1 MPKETFFGIDK
12 EKQNRIIQAA
22 IKVFSSHNYND
33 SSINEVIKLAKIPRG
48 SFYQYFE
55 DKRDLYLYI
64 TQKIMQNFRDDFFK
78 ELDEQNGDIF
88 ATVKIVFPK
97 QIHEVLGGEYSNF
110 YYYLL
115 QASFMKDFRQKE
127 VKSKDNS
134 KHDWNV
140 KQDFDVI
147 YKMIDKEKLKIK
159 SRSDFDMFIR
169 ILITPFIIVITD
181 TFLQM
186 KHESDI
192 PKIDIEEKKQ
202 EYLHKLEFIEYGF
215 SK

>member
-1 MPKETFFGIDK
+1 M
-12 EKQNRIIQAA
+12 
-22 IKVFSSHNYND
+22 
-33 SSINEVIKLAKIPRG
+33 
-48 SFYQYFE
+48 
-55 DKRDLYLYI
+55 
-64 TQKIMQNFRDDFFK
+64 
-78 ELDEQNGDIF
+78 
-88 ATVKIVFPK
+88 
-97 QIHEVLGGEYSNF
+97 HEVLGGEYSNF

-134 KHDWNV
+134 KHGWNV

-192 PKIDIEEKKQ
+192 PKIDIEEK
-202 EYLHKLEFIEYGF
+202 
-215 SK
+215 SKNIYTN